1 MIIVLILA
9 AAAFYFFYVKN
20 QDRTPAKPKGK
31 DAEAILRER
40 FARGEIDEATYLAM
54 KRLLNE

>member
-20 QDRTPAKPKGK
+20 QDRAAAKPNGK

-40 FARGEIDEATYLAM
+40 FAHGEIDEATYLAM
-54 KRLLNE
+54 KRVLND

>member
-1 MIIVLILA
+1 MFIVWILA
-9 AAAFYFFYVKN
+9 AVAFYFFVVKN
-20 QDRTPAKPKGK
+20 PSGTVAKPAGK